1 MMRLARV
8 MAASGRAI
16 QVRMVAS
23 GAVLIQPEQPVSLP
37 SFTEQLHTL
46 LSLPSVSSST
56 PGRDMG
62 NRAVIDTLAGWLESA
77 GFAVEVMPVTPCGHK
92 ANLIATKGSG
102 PGGLVLAGHTD
113 TVPFDEALWS
123 VNPLAL
129 TEKDHR
135 YYGLGVCDMKGFF
148 PLAIAAAQQFVGQ
161 TPTAPLI
168 ILATADEESSMNG
181 ARALVEHG
189 KPQARFAVIGEPT
202 GLRPVRMHKGVML
215 ESVRITGHSGH
226 SSNPALGASAL
237 DAMSVAL
244 QELTALRSEWQQ
256 RYRNEKFAVSTP
268 TMNFGYIHGGDNP
281 NRICGCCELQFDVR
295 PLPGMNVESLQ
306 AEIDARLAR
315 IDTLGNRIT
324 VERISLMQPLLPFE
338 EPAGSELVQALERLS
353 GHAAESTAFGTEA
366 PLLQQLGMQT
376 VIYGPGDIAQAH
388 QPDEFLALDRIQPT
402 IDVLAKLIG
411 EYCFN

>member
-1 MMRLARV
+1 V
-8 MAASGRAI
+8 K
-16 QVRMVAS
+16 
-23 GAVLIQPEQPVSLP
+23 LP
-37 SFTEQLHTL
+37 SLIEQLHAL

-62 NRAVIDTLAGWLESA
+62 NRAVIDVLAGWLEQS
-77 GFAVEVMPVTPCGHK
+77 GFAVEIMPVTPCGHK

-113 TVPFDEALWS
+113 TVPFDENLWS

-129 TEKDHR
+129 TEKDNR

-148 PLAIAAAQQFVGQ
+148 PLAIAAAQAFADQI
-161 TPTAPLI
+161 PTAPLI

-181 ARALVEHG
+181 ARVLLEHG
-189 KPQARFAVIGEPT
+189 KPQARYAVIGEPT
-202 GLRPVRMHKGVML
+202 GLKPVRLHKGVML

-237 DAMSVAL
+237 DAMSAAL
-244 QELTALRSEWQQ
+244 NELTALRGEWQQ
-256 RYRNEKFAVSTP
+256 RYRNPQFVVDVP
-268 TMNFGYIHGGDNP
+268 TMNFGYINGGDNP

-295 PLPGMNVESLQ
+295 PLPGMVIADLQ
-306 AEIDARLAR
+306 AEIDTRLQCV
-315 IDTLGNRIT
+315 DTLDGRIT
-324 VERISLMQPLLPFE
+324 VERISLMHAILPFE
-338 EPAGSELVQALERLS
+338 EKPDSELVKALEKLT
-353 GHAAESTAFGTEA
+353 GYAAESTAFGTEA
-366 PLLQQLGMQT
+366 PFLQQLGMQT

-402 IDVLAKLIG
+402 IDVLQKLIG
-411 EYCFN
+411 QYCYAT

>member
-1 MMRLARV
+1 M
-8 MAASGRAI
+8 
-16 QVRMVAS
+16 
-23 GAVLIQPEQPVSLP
+23 SLP
-37 SFTEQLHTL
+37 SFTEQLHAL
-46 LSLPSVSSST
+46 LALPSVSSST

-62 NRAVIDTLAGWLESA
+62 NRAVIDALAGWLESA
-77 GFAVEVMPVTPCGHK
+77 GFAVEIMPVTPCGHK

-135 YYGLGVCDMKGFF
+135 FYGLGVCDMKGFF
-148 PLAIAAAQQFVGQ
+148 PLAIAAAQQFSDQ
-161 TPTAPLI
+161 IPTAPLI

-181 ARALVEHG
+181 ARALIEHG
-189 KPQARFAVIGEPT
+189 KPSARFAVIGEPT
-202 GLRPVRMHKGVML
+202 GMKPVRMHKGVML

-237 DAMSVAL
+237 DAMYVAMR
-244 QELTALRSEWQQ
+244 ELMALRNDWQT
-256 RYRNEKFAVSTP
+256 RYRNPQFSVDMP

-295 PLPGMNVESLQ
+295 PLPGMPIEQLQ
-306 AEIDARLAR
+306 AEIDARLQR
-315 IDTLGNRIT
+315 IDTLGNRLTI
-324 VERISLMQPLLPFE
+324 ERAPLMHAIAAFE
-338 EPAGSELVQALERLS
+338 EDANSELVRTLEKLT
-353 GHAAESTAFGTEA
+353 GHHAESTAFGTEA
-366 PLLQQLGMQT
+366 PFLQQLGMQT

-402 IDVLAKLIG
+402 LAVLQSLIQQ
-411 EYCFN
+411 YCYPNHS

>member
-1 MMRLARV
+1 MT
-8 MAASGRAI
+8 
-16 QVRMVAS
+16 
-23 GAVLIQPEQPVSLP
+23 LP
-37 SFTEQLHTL
+37 SLTRQLHTL
-46 LSLPSVSSST
+46 LALPSVSSST

-62 NRAVIDTLAGWLESA
+62 NRAVIDTLAGWLEAA
-77 GFAVEVMPVTPCGHK
+77 GFVVEIMPVTPCGHK

-113 TVPFDEALWS
+113 TVPFDENLWS

-129 TEKDHR
+129 TEKDNR

-148 PLAIAAAQQFVGQ
+148 PLAIAAAQQFADQ
-161 TPTAPLI
+161 KPTAPLI

-189 KPQARFAVIGEPT
+189 KPVARFAVIGEPT
-202 GLRPVRMHKGVML
+202 GLKPVRMHKGVML

-237 DAMSVAL
+237 DAMSAAL
-244 QELTALRSEWQQ
+244 NELTALRSEWQQ
-256 RYRNEKFAVSTP
+256 RYRNAQFAVDTS
-268 TMNFGYIHGGDNP
+268 TMNFGYINGGDNP

-295 PLPGMNVESLQ
+295 PLPGMVIADLQ
-306 AEIDARLAR
+306 AEIDARLQR
-315 IDTLGNRIT
+315 VDTLNGRIT
-324 VERISLMQPLLPFE
+324 VERISLMQAILPFE
-338 EPAGSELVQALERLS
+338 ENKDSELVRALEKLT
-353 GHAAESTAFGTEA
+353 GYTAESTAFGTEA
-366 PLLQQLGMQT
+366 PFLQQLGMQT

-402 IDVLAKLIG
+402 IDVLVQLIG
-411 EYCFN
+411 RYCFQT